1 MAGWERIVLRSTA
14 GYRYCNPKVLTPMPS
29 HLYRNLGDG
38 KFEDVSQS
46 TGISSQP
53 GKAWGA
59 VAADINNDG
68 YTDLFVSN
76 DTMPNF
82 LWANRRGKTFEQ
94 IGLEAG
100 VAYSVDGLPRSG
112 MGVDAGDFNHDGL
125 EDLVVANIDLQTSL
139 ALRKPWP

>member
-1 MAGWERIVLRSTA
+1 
-14 GYRYCNPKVLTPMPS
+14 MPS

-38 KFEDVSQS
+38 KFQDVSQS

-53 GKAWGA
+53 GKAWGV

-82 LWANRRGKTFEQ
+82 LWANRGGKKFEQ
-94 IGLEAG
+94 MGLEAG
-100 VAYSVDGLPRSG
+100 VAYSNEGCRVPAWESTQAISIRMAWRIWSSPIL
-112 MGVDAGDFNHDGL
+112 MCKHV
-125 EDLVVANIDLQTSL
+125 SL
-139 ALRKPWP
+139 CESWP